1 MDWEK
6 LGLKM
11 GLEIH
16 QQLNTK
22 HKLFCPCKTEL
33 VDEDYNEIVE
43 RNLRPTQSELGE
55 IDRAALQ
62 ESLRGLNFK
71 YESYDHHTC
80 LVESDDEPPHSLN
93 KEALETMDLRYAPS
107 IYLFERKR
115 VTDDLCKTKHKSSKG
130 EWNLKNREKIMK
142 YLNET
147 ENPYILKIGDVIVK
161 FEYSDVKKTFKEC
174 MLNILNK
181 KNKTG

>member
-33 VDEDYNEIVE
+33 IDEDYNEIVE

-71 YESYDHHTC
+71 YESYNHHTC

-93 KEALETMDLRYAPS
+93 KEALEICITIAALMNMHIVDEFHTMR
-107 IYLFERKR
+107 
-115 VTDDLCKTKHKSSKG
+115 
-130 EWNLKNREKIMK
+130 
-142 YLNET
+142 
-147 ENPYILKIGDVIVK
+147 
-161 FEYSDVKKTFKEC
+161 
-174 MLNILNK
+174 
-181 KNKTG
+181 

>member
-71 YESYDHHTC
+71 YESYDLLT
-80 LVESDDEPPHSLN
+80 
-93 KEALETMDLRYAPS
+93 A
-107 IYLFERKR
+107 
-115 VTDDLCKTKHKSSKG
+115 
-130 EWNLKNREKIMK
+130 
-142 YLNET
+142 
-147 ENPYILKIGDVIVK
+147 
-161 FEYSDVKKTFKEC
+161 
-174 MLNILNK
+174 
-181 KNKTG
+181 

>member
-33 VDEDYNEIVE
+33 TDEEYNELIQ
-43 RNLRPTQSELGE
+43 RNLRPTQSELGQ

-62 ESLRGLNFK
+62 ESLRKLNFK
-71 YESYDHHTC
+71 YENYNYHTC
-80 LVESDDEPPHSLN
+80 LVETDDEPPHSLN
-93 KEALETMDLRYAPS
+93 NEALEISIIIASLMNMHIVDEFHTM
-107 IYLFERKR
+107 RKQ
-115 VTDDLCKTKHKSSKG
+115 
-130 EWNLKNREKIMK
+130 
-142 YLNET
+142 
-147 ENPYILKIGDVIVK
+147 VIDGINT
-161 FEYSDVKKTFKEC
+161 S
-174 MLNILNK
+174 
-181 KNKTG
+181 